1 MESDMKPNVLME
13 RYELGRLLGQG
24 TFGKVYYARSRVTNQ
39 SVAIKAIDKDK
50 VMRTGQVDRVMREIY
65 VMKLARH
72 PNIIQLFEVM
82 ATKSKIYF
90 VIEYAKGGELFNKVA
105 KGKLKEEVAHR
116 YFKQL
121 INAVDFCHSRG
132 VYHRDIKP
140 ENILLDENGNLKVSD
155 FGLSA
160 LVELN
165 QQDMILRTPCGTPAY
180 VAPEVIKRKG
190 YDGAKA
196 DIWSCGIV
204 LFVLLAGY
212 LPFHDSNLIE
222 MYRKISKAE
231 LKCPS
236 WFRPEVCM
244 LLSEILDP
252 KPDTRISIEKIKEH
266 CWFKNGPNARN
277 KKPKAENSS
286 VSSSGTVVSDQS
298 DENKNSPE
306 AEAKEEESVVPISIN
321 AFDIISLSAS
331 FDLSRFFKEEVQK
344 KEARF
349 SSKLPAS
356 VIISKME
363 DIAKQL
369 RMKIKKKAAGLLK
382 LEGFDEGRKGVL
394 SIDAEIFEVTPNF
407 HLVEVKKSNG
417 DTLEYQKI
425 LKEDIRPGLHD
436 IVWVWQT
443 DQQLQSQQSD
453 QQIPIHDQQQQQ
465 PQS

>member
-1 MESDMKPNVLME
+1 MENDMKPYVLME
-13 RYELGRLLGQG
+13 QYELGRLLGQG

-39 SVAIKAIDKDK
+39 SFAIKAIDKDK
-50 VMRTGQVDRVMREIY
+50 VMRAGQADRIKREIY

-90 VIEYAKGGELFNKVA
+90 VIEFAKGGELFNKVA

-121 INAVDFCHSRG
+121 INALDFCHSRG

-160 LVELN
+160 LVESN

-236 WFRPEVCM
+236 WFRPEVCT

-266 CWFKNGPNARN
+266 VWFKNGPNTRN
-277 KKPKAENSS
+277 KKPKVENSS

-298 DENKNSPE
+298 DENNSPE
-306 AEAKEEESVVPISIN
+306 AEAKEVSVVPISMN
-321 AFDIISLSAS
+321 AFHIISLSAS
-331 FDLSRFFKEEVQK
+331 FDLSRFFKDVQK

-363 DIAKQL
+363 DVAKQL

-382 LEGFDEGRKGVL
+382 LEGVDEGRKGVL

-425 LKEDIRPGLHD
+425 LKDDIRPALQD

-443 DQQLQSQQSD
+443 DQQQLD
-453 QQIPIHDQQQQQ
+453 QQEQIHDQQQQQ

>member
-1 MESDMKPNVLME
+1 
-13 RYELGRLLGQG
+13 
-24 TFGKVYYARSRVTNQ
+24 
-39 SVAIKAIDKDK
+39 
-50 VMRTGQVDRVMREIY
+50 
-65 VMKLARH
+65 
-72 PNIIQLFEVM
+72 
-82 ATKSKIYF
+82 
-90 VIEYAKGGELFNKVA
+90 
-105 KGKLKEEVAHR
+105 
-116 YFKQL
+116 
-121 INAVDFCHSRG
+121 
-132 VYHRDIKP
+132 
-140 ENILLDENGNLKVSD
+140 
-155 FGLSA
+155 
-160 LVELN
+160 
-165 QQDMILRTPCGTPAY
+165 
-180 VAPEVIKRKG
+180 
-190 YDGAKA
+190 
-196 DIWSCGIV
+196 
-204 LFVLLAGY
+204 
-212 LPFHDSNLIE
+212 
-222 MYRKISKAE
+222 
-231 LKCPS
+231 
-236 WFRPEVCM
+236 M

-286 VSSSGTVVSDQS
+286 VSSSTTVVSDQS
-298 DENKNSPE
+298 DENNSPE
-306 AEAKEEESVVPISIN
+306 AEANEESVVPISIN

-331 FDLSRFFKEEVQK
+331 FDLSRFFKEDVQK

-425 LKEDIRPGLHD
+425 LKEDIRPGLQD